1 MKRIVKSLLPMNN
14 QFVQKEPIIMRD
26 YLALERTRLANERTL
41 MAYVRTA
48 LYLLL
53 GGIAFLQ
60 MQDFEHIRW
69 FGLVIIIL
77 SFLMALFGLIR
88 FFAINEG
95 LNQYYNKPDNN

>member
-1 MKRIVKSLLPMNN
+1 MKKIVRTLLPTNKKFI
-14 QFVQKEPIIMRD
+14 QDEPIIMRD
-26 YLALERTRLANERTL
+26 FLALERTRLANERTL

-77 SFLMALFGLIR
+77 SFLMALFGVIR
-88 FFAINEG
+88 FFVIKNR
-95 LNQYYNKPDNN
+95 LHQYYK